1 MECSVTQVGVS
12 EFCETL
18 TGGFT
23 RKLARGQTPTVKGVE
38 LQKIKETKIQV
49 LLLLPLLLVMVMVQL
64 TCVTCFS

>member
-38 LQKIKETKIQV
+38 LQKNQRKQKYNYYYYYHYY
-49 LLLLPLLLVMVMVQL
+49 
-64 TCVTCFS
+64 